1 MTTDHLLGTK
11 QLSFSSIFHFLQFF
25 FDSTLS
31 FRRIPIDTIAR
42 SMTRKSEN
50 YQEEASFIKF
60 YLLNFF
66 TKRNNTT
73 STTYKCIHFQYPFQ
87 ILHRNK
93 HITRPF
99 HFPFHNQP
107 FSSAFSNRS
116 NIAIP
121 CLHNRST
128 ISSEKQFPSQQR
140 PCNRTPSVSVS
151 RIHSRR
157 KQREKQKC
165 QRQESVPPSSPL
177 LLRSS
182 GILADPLL
190 IFHCIR
196 SGQRFYLS
204 TRSNDVTP

>member
-107 FSSAFSNRS
+107 FSSAFCDTRIDPTS
-116 NIAIP
+116 
-121 CLHNRST
+121 
-128 ISSEKQFPSQQR
+128 QFHAYTTDLQFHPK
-140 PCNRTPSVSVS
+140 NN
-151 RIHSRR
+151 
-157 KQREKQKC
+157 
-165 QRQESVPPSSPL
+165 SPL
-177 LLRSS
+177 SNGRVIGHLRYQFRGSTRGESNVKNKSASDKSQSHLPLLSSS
-182 GILADPLL
+182 GHPV
-190 IFHCIR
+190 FQPIR
-196 SGQRFYLS
+196 Y
-204 TRSNDVTP
+204 